1 MVETLAMPAAG
12 VVGIRA
18 DSPFH
23 FLSIFLSLA
32 LSLSLLLTLQ
42 AEDKPAVL
50 SNPQRT
56 VQGPGRGCRHKVDY
70 NSSVSVREIRHLKRS
85 QAKTSHIQYC

>member
-1 MVETLAMPAAG
+1 MPAAG
-12 VVGIRA
+12 VVA

-23 FLSIFLSLA
+23 FPSIFLSRP

-50 SNPQRT
+50 SNPQRR

-70 NSSVSVREIRHLKRS
+70 NSSVSVGEI
-85 QAKTSHIQYC
+85 T

>member
-1 MVETLAMPAAG
+1 MPAAG

-23 FLSIFLSLA
+23 FLSIFLSLPLSRS

-42 AEDKPAVL
+42 AVDKPAVL

-56 VQGPGRGCRHKVDY
+56 VQGPMRGCRHKVDY
-70 NSSVSVREIRHLKRS
+70 NSSVVVREIRYLTRS
-85 QAKTSHIQYC
+85 QAKTRHIQYC